1 MQEKQNHALRKLS
14 SEIAGTSWT
23 SRHKK
28 HAIYTVERD
37 GVNTAVPAM
46 EHLKQVAASLPS
58 IKNGQGRRI
67 YHFENIRR
75 RFMNGKTKD
84 ESMRLVNDYCSEVM
98 EIWNK
103 AAEKLNTRHNENNQY
118 HN

>member
-1 MQEKQNHALRKLS
+1 MQEKQNQALRKLS

-28 HAIYTVERD
+28 HAIYTVEKD
-37 GVNTAVPAM
+37 GVKTDVPVM
-46 EHLKQVAASLPS
+46 QHLKKIASALPPM
-58 IKNGQGRRI
+58 KNSHGQRV
-67 YHFENIRR
+67 YHFENLRR

-84 ESMRLVNDYCSEVM
+84 ESMKLVNEYCSEVM

-103 AAEKLNTRHNENNQY
+103 AVEKLNATAK
-118 HN
+118 